1 MSDGDDVTPEQRV
14 RELTGALNQ
23 LYLVVTQLED
33 ECARRQEAINRLV
46 AEAARRGQTLEEFF
60 ALADRVAGALNV
72 LREARGDAPRALHPA
87 DDRARRCKIP
97 MCGRDALP
105 CNDSLCLVH
114 TPGRT
119 APVVERTY
127 SPHIKEGQTL
137 VLEVDKFRPVVT
149 NKGVTAW
156 TPEELARKADLRAKQ
171 AATLPTDPVMD
182 ALEADDAD
190 A

>member
-1 MSDGDDVTPEQRV
+1 MSGLARDTERIEELEAEVETLKAEASV
-14 RELTGALNQ
+14 RQ
-23 LYLVVTQLED
+23 D
-33 ECARRQEAINRLV
+33 AINRLV
-46 AEAARRGQTLEEFF
+46 ADAARRGQSLEEFF

-87 DDRARRCKIP
+87 DDRPPRCKIP

-119 APVVERTY
+119 TPVVERTY

-156 TPEELARKADLRAKQ
+156 TPEELARKEALRVKQ

-182 ALEADDAD
+182 ALEASDDAS
-190 A
+190 